1 MVLIDE
7 NVTRNLSVEEQIL
20 PFRALGGTKQTEV
33 LHKKHGGK
41 QTGNELTKGGKLNIS
56 RFGRFI
62 FLINIK
68 VVFTKCLY

>member
-1 MVLIDE
+1 
-7 NVTRNLSVEEQIL
+7 VEEQI
-20 PFRALGGTKQTEV
+20 PQFRALGGTKQTKV
-33 LHKKHGGK
+33 LHTKYGGE
-41 QTGNELTKGGKLNIS
+41 QTANELTKGGKLNIS